1 MGMSRPE
8 KWLGARLPG
17 SKTGRTG
24 ASPVMGQMGGGRG
37 ANVGSKAGRE
47 VAEYAARF
55 PRRMEEWLDA
65 DHGECIL
72 RGEASRRCMDGVL
85 GRSEVDGRCRLHA
98 YVVMPNH
105 VHVLCELPDRA
116 GLPALLQEWKGVSA
130 HLLNRLPGR
139 QGAVWQG
146 EYHDRLIRNGEHCRR
161 AVGSIRKNWES
172 LEGRET
178 SRADARS
185 VNPFRKRGA

>member
-8 KWLGARLPG
+8 QWLGARLPG

>member
-1 MGMSRPE
+1 MWEGEWMD
-8 KWLGARLPG
+8 
-17 SKTGRTG
+17 
-24 ASPVMGQMGGGRG
+24 GRG
-37 ANVGSKAGRE
+37 
-47 VAEYAARF
+47 
-55 PRRMEEWLDA
+55 
-65 DHGECIL
+65 
-72 RGEASRRCMDGVL
+72 
-85 GRSEVDGRCRLHA
+85 RLHA

-130 HLLNRLPGR
+130 HLLNRLLGR

-185 VNPFRKRGA
+185 VNPFCKRGA